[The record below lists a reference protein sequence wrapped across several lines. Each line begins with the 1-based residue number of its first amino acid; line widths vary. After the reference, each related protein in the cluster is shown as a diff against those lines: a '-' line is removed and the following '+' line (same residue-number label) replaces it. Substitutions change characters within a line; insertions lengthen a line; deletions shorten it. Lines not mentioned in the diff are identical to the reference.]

1 MVLRNALHCH
11 VYQHK
16 IHEVHTYDLGMFT
29 RLCRSLHPWEHL
41 SNPELSWEPLDEGQ
55 KSDSVKFD
63 AFQVT
68 VAGNSPLGREGHA
81 ACILSRFLLISS
93 GINTSSTGSQR
104 RLADTH
110 ILDMATPSWECIDDG
125 AWASSSTWRQMLA
138 QYCVFHGNR
147 LYMLKPS
154 K

>member
-1 MVLRNALHCH
+1 MHCITDCINTNSARCILMIQAWSQDSAGQCILGNIFRILSYHGMSKMKVRN
-11 VYQHK
+11 Q
-16 IHEVHTYDLGMFT
+16 T
-29 RLCRSLHPWEHL
+29 RSSLMT
-41 SNPELSWEPLDEGQ
+41 
-55 KSDSVKFD
+55 
-63 AFQVT
+63 FQVT
-68 VAGNSPLGREGHA
+68 VAGNSPVGREGHA

>member
-1 MVLRNALHCH
+1 MHFITNQNNANSMRCILMI
-11 VYQHK
+11 QA
-16 IHEVHTYDLGMFT
+16 EFT
-29 RLCRSLHPWEHL
+29 GLCRSVHPGGTPFKSRAIL
-41 SNPELSWEPLDEGQ
+41 SCKPQDEGQ
-55 KSDSVKFD
+55 KSDSVSLD